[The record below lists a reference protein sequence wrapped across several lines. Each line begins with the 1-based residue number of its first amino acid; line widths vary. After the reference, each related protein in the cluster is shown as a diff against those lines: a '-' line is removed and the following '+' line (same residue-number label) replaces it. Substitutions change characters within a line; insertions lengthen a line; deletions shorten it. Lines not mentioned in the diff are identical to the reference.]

1 MSDFSHF
8 LEQLATRVNISDIIK
23 DDVKL
28 TRKGPNQ
35 YIGLCPFHKEKSG
48 SFNVSDDKNLYHCFG
63 CGASGNVYGYLEKK
77 RGLAFIE
84 AVHYV
89 ASQVGMQVPERD
101 TYKKT
106 TQQKADTDRSY
117 EILENACQWM
127 QGNLKKSIG
136 ENARLYLEKR
146 HINLDMQKQ
155 FRIGYVPEGYQ
166 HLIDCF
172 KSKYT
177 MEELIKVGLVSK
189 GDDNKKPIDRFRGR
203 LMFPIFDRQNRVI
216 AFGGRA
222 LGDAMPKYINS
233 SDTPTFSKSHIL
245 YGHNFASKNLENDYG
260 YIVVE
265 GYLDVISLHQH
276 GFKTAVAPLGTALTD
291 FHCKMLWRHR
301 VPPLLCF
308 DGDAAGYQAAVRSA
322 KKSLVHV
329 SPDHRLNFVFLPKGE
344 DPDSLVQRDSE
355 HFRDLLKNFKPLSDV
370 IWNALIEDIPIKTP
384 EDQAALRKEITILL
398 SQIQNDDTKV
408 SYQDY
413 FQNKL
418 FTYFRSIGQSFFK
431 KNSFQKN
438 IADHKMLPPMAKKN
452 KSDVFQKI
460 LLATLVYHPHL
471 INQVADEMLYINF
484 NDALSDLSE
493 WLLAYE
499 GEKTKYALLDA
510 AYHAGLKERFLQII
524 SEDVL
529 QKAPFIRQKDFE
541 NVLLGW
547 KEVYNQ
553 LEYLLKLD
561 EEVKQAGQLL
571 KNEMTEQNWIKIKE
585 LQTIKLRSR
594 EGNE

>member
-8 LEQLATRVNISDIIK
+8 LEQLATRINISDIIK

-28 TRKGPNQ
+28 TRKNTNQ

-48 SFNVSDDKNLYHCFG
+48 SFNVTDGKNLYHCFG
-63 CGASGNVYGYLEKK
+63 CGASGNMFGYLEKK
-77 RGLAFIE
+77 RGLTFIE
-84 AVHYV
+84 AVHYI
-89 ASQVGMQVPERD
+89 AGQVGMKVPEREA
-101 TYKKT
+101 YKKT
-106 TQQKADTDRSY
+106 PEQKADADRSY
-117 EILENACQWM
+117 EILENACIWM
-127 QGNLKKSIG
+127 QENLQKSIG

-146 HINLDMQKQ
+146 NINLDVQKQ

-166 HLIDCF
+166 NLIDFF
-172 KSKYT
+172 KLKYT
-177 MEELIKVGLVSK
+177 MAELIKIGLVSK
-189 GDDNKKPIDRFRGR
+189 GDTNKKPIDRFRGR
-203 LMFPIFDRQNRVI
+203 LMFPIFDRQNKVI

-245 YGHNFASKNLENDYG
+245 YGHNFASKDLSNESG

-308 DGDAAGYQAAVRSA
+308 DGDAAGYNAAVRSA
-322 KKSLVHV
+322 KKSLMHV
-329 SPDHRLNFVFLPKGE
+329 SPEHRLNFVFLPKGE
-344 DPDSLVQRDSE
+344 DPDSLAQKDPK
-355 HFRDLLKNFKPLSDV
+355 HFAEMLKKFKPLSDV
-370 IWNALIEDIPIKTP
+370 IWNALTEEVPIKTP
-384 EDQAALRKEITILL
+384 EDQAALRKEVTLL
-398 SQIQNDDTKV
+398 VSQIQNEDTKL
-408 SYQDY
+408 SYQEY

-418 FTYFRSIGQSFFK
+418 FTYFRRLGQSSFK
-431 KNSFQKN
+431 KNTYKKN
-438 IADHKMLPPMAKKN
+438 DSDNKIIPPMVKN
-452 KSDVFQKI
+452 NKNDVFQKI

-471 INQVADEMLYINF
+471 INQVTDEMLHVNF
-484 NDALSDLSE
+484 NDELSDLSD
-493 WLLAYE
+493 WLLVYE

-510 AYHAGLKERFLQII
+510 AYHEGLKNRFLMII
-524 SEDVL
+524 NDDVL
-529 QKAPFIRQKDFE
+529 QKAPFLKQKDAE

-561 EEVKQAGQLL
+561 EEVRQAGQVL
-571 KNEMTEQNWIKIKE
+571 KNDMTEQNWTKIKE

-594 EGNE
+594 EDNE